1 MAVEEITVLPPDRFY
16 TVNVSELTPEGGF
29 KKRTHGGLKAVA
41 RLSVPV
47 YVNFAQGGINGK
59 AELQRTMT
67 FLQRSTEISA
77 AGPTTLR
84 TPAAGRA
91 IRILGF
97 SVVIDPATTTAAG
110 SLVTLVDSTASVTL
124 DDVIALPTAATNVP
138 YRAAAPL
145 PGNGLLLPVGD
156 VLTVNLSAA
165 ATAGGVYVNVWGCE
179 E

>member
-1 MAVEEITVLPPDRFY
+1 MASEEISILPPDRYFNSPV
-16 TVNVSELTPEGGF
+16 TELVPEGGMR
-29 KKRTHGGLKAVA
+29 KRREGGLKAVA
-41 RLSVPV
+41 RLSIPA
-47 YVNFAQGGINGK
+47 YVNFGQGGINGK
-59 AELQRTMT
+59 AELQRTMS
-67 FLQRSTEISA
+67 FLQRSTIISA